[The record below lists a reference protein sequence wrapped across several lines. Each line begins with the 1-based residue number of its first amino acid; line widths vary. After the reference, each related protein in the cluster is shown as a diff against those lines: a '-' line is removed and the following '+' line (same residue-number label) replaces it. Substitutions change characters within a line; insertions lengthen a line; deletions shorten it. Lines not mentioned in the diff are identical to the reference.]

1 MNFLP
6 SSSGLMADL
15 STCPYLS
22 NQWLQQHERFPF
34 HGAIIWNVRVLCA
47 WSGWLNVYVG
57 ILSCSLDQCYQ
68 SALFYCLKLE
78 TVCIIKVIKAT
89 ICTSKLFTKKQETDR
104 GPRGD
109 KMCSLWPVAVPWL
122 PRVSLPRSR
131 SSERSTTLLSEP
143 RDELRWPKTIRVKPF
158 NHKLWPWSVF

>member
-1 MNFLP
+1 MTPATWTLSIPWGDYLKCESLVCLIRMTKCIRWNSFLFTGSIVP
-6 SSSGLMADL
+6 ISPVLWLKTWDL
-15 STCPYLS
+15 
-22 NQWLQQHERFPF
+22 
-34 HGAIIWNVRVLCA
+34 
-47 WSGWLNVYVG
+47 
-57 ILSCSLDQCYQ
+57 
-68 SALFYCLKLE
+68 
-78 TVCIIKVIKAT
+78 CIIKVIKAT

-122 PRVSLPRSR
+122 PRVSLPRSG